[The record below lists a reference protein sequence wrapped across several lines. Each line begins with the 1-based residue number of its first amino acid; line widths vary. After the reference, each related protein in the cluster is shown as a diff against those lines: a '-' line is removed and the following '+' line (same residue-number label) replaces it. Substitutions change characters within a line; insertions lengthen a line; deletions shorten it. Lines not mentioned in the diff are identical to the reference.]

1 MLPPIWCAP
10 MPPSSISVETS
21 SAGVSG
27 PWPGG
32 LYEQAVVKRVGI
44 DRGIFPSIYS
54 ASPHCDAPG
63 NVFEPTPFT
72 GTVFPVA

>member
-1 MLPPIWCAP
+1 MVWPCGTGFQPVRI
-10 MPPSSISVETS
+10 I
-21 SAGVSG
+21 G
-27 PWPGG
+27 PGG

>member
-1 MLPPIWCAP
+1 VLLR
-10 MPPSSISVETS
+10 T
-21 SAGVSG
+21 GT
-27 PWPGG
+27 GG